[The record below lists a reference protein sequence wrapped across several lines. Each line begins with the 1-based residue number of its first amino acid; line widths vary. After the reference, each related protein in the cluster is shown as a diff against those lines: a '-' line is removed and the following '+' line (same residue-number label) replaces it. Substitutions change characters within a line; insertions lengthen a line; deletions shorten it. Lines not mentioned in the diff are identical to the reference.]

1 MLSGNLSGVANPV
14 RPADQSPPSMS
25 PSHLW
30 HLAALFL
37 PGLLLC
43 GVVGVSASET
53 ADIRT
58 PPPPATPRINGPTV
72 FGVRP
77 GSPFL
82 YRIPVTGDRPMTY
95 AVDGLPAG
103 LSLDANSGIITGRLT
118 QPGEHAIVLR
128 AQNAKGHAEKHF
140 RIVCGEQIALTP
152 PMGWN
157 SWNCWAQAV
166 DQDKVLRSARTLV
179 SSGLVNHGWA
189 YVNIDDTW
197 QGERGGPHHAIQ
209 GNERFPDMKRLCE
222 EIHALGLKAGVYSS
236 PWITTFAGFRG
247 GSSDDSDGK
256 WERLQ
261 NYEPNKRLGR
271 HSFAAND
278 AAQLGEWGFDYL
290 KYDWAPNDVEHTKEM
305 AVALRATGRDFVLSL
320 SCSTP
325 IESIGELSRWAQAWR
340 TTGDIWDT
348 WETPGPWQNSVSA
361 IGFNQ
366 DGWTTFGGPGH
377 WNDPDMLVLGYVG
390 WGPQL
395 HATRLT
401 PAEQYTHISLWCLFS
416 APLLI
421 GCDLERLDAFT
432 LNLLT
437 NDEVLALDQDP
448 LGRSARRVATLG
460 AIDVFRKELEDGSS
474 ALGFFNR
481 GDVPHALTAKL
492 DRIGLGGR
500 WLVRDLWRQQDAG
513 VFEND
518 LPVTVGPHDVMLYK
532 LTAATPAGTVS
543 R

>member
-1 MLSGNLSGVANPV
+1 
-14 RPADQSPPSMS
+14 MS
-25 PSHLW
+25 LPHLW
-30 HLAALFL
+30 NFAAILM
-37 PGLLLC
+37 PGILLC
-43 GVVGVSASET
+43 GVVNVCATET

-58 PPPPATPRINGPTV
+58 PPPPAAPRINGPAV

-82 YRIPVTGDRPMTY
+82 YRIPATGERPMTY

-103 LSLDANSGIITGRLT
+103 LSLDSGSGVITGRLAGA
-118 QPGEHAIVLR
+118 GEHAVLLR
-128 AQNAKGHAEKHF
+128 AQNAKGSAEKRF
-140 RIVCGEQIALTP
+140 RIVCGEKIALTP

-166 DQDKVLRSARTLV
+166 DHDKVLRSARALA
-179 SSGLVNHGWA
+179 SSGLADHGWA

-197 QGERGGPHHAIQ
+197 QGDRGGPRHAIQ
-209 GNERFPDMKRLCE
+209 GNERFPDMKRLCD
-222 EIHALGLKAGVYSS
+222 EIHALGLKAGIYSS
-236 PWITTFAGFRG
+236 PWITTFAGYRG
-247 GSSDDSDGK
+247 GSSDDPDGK

-271 HSFAAND
+271 YSFTKND

-290 KYDWAPNDVEHTKEM
+290 KYDWAPNDVEHTREM
-305 AVALRATGRDFVLSL
+305 ALALRDTGRDVVLSL

-325 IESIGELSRWAQAWR
+325 MESVNELARWAQAWR

-366 DGWTTFGGPGH
+366 DAWTAFGGPGH

-401 PAEQYTHISLWCLFS
+401 PAEQYTHISLWCLLS

-448 LGRSARRVATLG
+448 LGRSAHRVATLG
-460 AIDVFRKELEDGSS
+460 AVDVYSKELEDGGS

-481 GDVPHALTAKL
+481 GDVPHTVTAKL
-492 DRIGLGGR
+492 DRLGFGGR
-500 WLVRDLWRQQDAG
+500 WRIRDLWRQKDVG
-513 VFEND
+513 EFTID
-518 LPVTVGPHDVMLYK
+518 LPVTVEPHDVVLYR
-532 LTAATPAGTVS
+532 LTAATPAAALS